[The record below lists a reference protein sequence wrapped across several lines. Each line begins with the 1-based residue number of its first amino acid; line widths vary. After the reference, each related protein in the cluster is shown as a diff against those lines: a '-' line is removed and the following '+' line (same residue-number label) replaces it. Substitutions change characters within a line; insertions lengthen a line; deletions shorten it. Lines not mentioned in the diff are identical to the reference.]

1 MIFQSLKTI
10 ILENNSENQLESIA
24 VFCASS
30 EGNDEK
36 IYTESYRLGKVL
48 AQKSIKLVFGGS
60 KLGLMGQ
67 VAAGTLQNGGEVIGV
82 IPDFLKTKEVV
93 HTDLTELI
101 TTKDMHERKLKMH
114 ELSDGF
120 IALPGGFGTFEE
132 LFEIVTWGQLG
143 LHQNPI
149 GLLNINGFYDDL
161 IEMLKTMV
169 RKGLLRKEN
178 FDLLLI
184 AENIEELLEKMHNFK
199 PMPVPKWMNKDQ
211 T

>member
-1 MIFQSLKTI
+1 
-10 ILENNSENQLESIA
+10 LEKNKNQLRRIA

-36 IYTESYRLGKVL
+36 IYTESNRLGKVL
-48 AQKSIKLVFGGS
+48 AQKNIQLIFGGS

-93 HTDLTELI
+93 HTGLTELI

-161 IEMLKTMV
+161 IAMLKTMV

>member
-1 MIFQSLKTI
+1 M
-10 ILENNSENQLESIA
+10 ENNSRNKLKSIA

-36 IYTESYRLGKVL
+36 IYAESYRLGKVL
-48 AQKSIKLVFGGS
+48 AKKNIKLVFGGS

-82 IPDFLKTKEVV
+82 ISDFLKTKEVV
-93 HTDLTELI
+93 HTELTELI

-161 IEMLKTMV
+161 IAMLKTMV

-178 FDLLLI
+178 FDLLII
-184 AENIEELLEKMHNFK
+184 AEDIEELMEKMYNFK